1 MVKKFDIPEELQD
14 SSWTG
19 NAPDVVSPPGLKFA
33 NLNLVENWTVKLEFH
48 VNGAL
53 TTGSGFFVNFPDCAY
68 DVVLTAAHNLISPAG
83 TLSSDLT
90 VLLADGTRVPATNF
104 RVSDAYKVQQTPV
117 DDYGAILLPRAP
129 SGVPRDG
136 YPFSMRLAFEDAFKG
151 SIYVS
156 GYRADTQPG
165 QPKTSSGACVGCYA
179 EQLEYKAGTE
189 QGISGS
195 PVWIEYQ
202 GLQTAVA
209 IHNRRPERA
218 RGGSRGSR
226 LSPKL
231 LREVFVW
238 ASVGEYGVELSAQ
251 ASIATRALL
260 PARGLYLSFP
270 EDFPFA
276 RVRLGSGTK
285 LDVLPAYATS
295 ETVLYAMM
303 TVDRKWVTF
312 NPAKGE
318 LVLSERMRDGSLF
331 KKANVKLKKK
341 AMRIVVE
348 SGGKSYQLRV
358 QGTRIRKADGEN
370 AESSEVSMV
379 EYPMENDKAFTEFWF
394 ESR

>member
-90 VLLADGTRVPATNF
+90 VLLAVGTRVPATNF
-104 RVSDAYKVQQTPV
+104 HVSAAYKVQQTPV

-195 PVWIEYQ
+195 PVWIEYH

-209 IHNRRPERA
+209 IQCALTPLLRRRSRFAKLTLRA
-218 RGGSRGSR
+218 RAQQPPPGEGPGREPRVAPQPEAAARGVR
-226 LSPKL
+226 
-231 LREVFVW
+231 
-238 ASVGEYGVELSAQ
+238 VGVCGRVRCRAQ
-251 ASIATRALL
+251 RAGQHRDACAAPRARALPFL
-260 PARGLYLSFP
+260 P
-270 EDFPFA
+270 
-276 RVRLGSGTK
+276 
-285 LDVLPAYATS
+285 
-295 ETVLYAMM
+295 
-303 TVDRKWVTF
+303 
-312 NPAKGE
+312 
-318 LVLSERMRDGSLF
+318 
-331 KKANVKLKKK
+331 
-341 AMRIVVE
+341 
-348 SGGKSYQLRV
+348 
-358 QGTRIRKADGEN
+358 
-370 AESSEVSMV
+370 
-379 EYPMENDKAFTEFWF
+379 
-394 ESR
+394 